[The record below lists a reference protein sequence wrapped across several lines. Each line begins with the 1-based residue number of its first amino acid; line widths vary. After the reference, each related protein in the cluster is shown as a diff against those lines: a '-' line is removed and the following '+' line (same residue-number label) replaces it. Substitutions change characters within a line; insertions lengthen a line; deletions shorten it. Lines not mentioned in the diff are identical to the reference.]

1 MWDRPLSWHA
11 VYVLAVIRVL
21 IIGCWSLAMV
31 ILLSKSQLA
40 VVPTSTCAFYVI
52 TLLICDEVI
61 RFGFLGLVIHFANL
75 LSMFEVTTLAHWIS
89 LTSYIASKQFPD
101 VLCSFICVTAEC
113 LATNWGLI
121 NFALLAMASRISRAR
136 QGNQVKCI
144 KSHRHLTCSRA
155 NLSKNYKKTETK
167 NYFIP
172 SLPRKPIMTIII
184 VSPPF

>member
-1 MWDRPLSWHA
+1 MWDRLPSCHA
-11 VYVLAVIRVL
+11 VYVFAVIRVL

-75 LSMFEVTTLAHWIS
+75 LRVFKVTAFARWIS
-89 LTSYIASKQFPD
+89 LTSYIASKQFSD

-121 NFALLAMASRISRAR
+121 NFALLPSRVSHAR
-136 QGNQVKCI
+136 QGYQVKCI

-155 NLSKNYKKTETK
+155 NLSKNYKKTKTK

-172 SLPRKPIMTIII
+172 
-184 VSPPF
+184 

>member
-1 MWDRPLSWHA
+1 MWDRLPSCHA
-11 VYVLAVIRVL
+11 VYVFAVIRVL

-75 LSMFEVTTLAHWIS
+75 LRVFKVTAFAGWIS

-101 VLCSFICVTAEC
+101 LCSFICVTAEC

-121 NFALLAMASRISRAR
+121 NFALLPSRVSHAR
-136 QGNQVKCI
+136 QGYQVKCI

-155 NLSKNYKKTETK
+155 NLSKNYKKTKTK

-172 SLPRKPIMTIII
+172 WLPRKPIMTIII

>member
-1 MWDRPLSWHA
+1 MWETPLSRHA
-11 VYVLAVIRVL
+11 VYVLALIRVL
-21 IIGCWSLAMV
+21 IIGCRSIV

-61 RFGFLGLVIHFANL
+61 RFGFLGLVIHFANPL
-75 LSMFEVTTLAHWIS
+75 RVFKVTAFARWIS

-121 NFALLAMASRISRAR
+121 NFALFAGRLSRAR
-136 QGNQVKCI
+136 QEYQVKCI
-144 KSHRHLTCSRA
+144 KSHRHLTCGRA
-155 NLSKNYKKTETK
+155 NLSKNYKKLKQRTVYTLTTTK
-167 NYFIP
+167 TNDDYY
-172 SLPRKPIMTIII
+172 
-184 VSPPF
+184 

>member
-1 MWDRPLSWHA
+1 MWDRLLSCHA

-21 IIGCWSLAMV
+21 IIGCWSLPMV

-40 VVPTSTCAFYVI
+40 VVPTSTCAFYAI

-61 RFGFLGLVIHFANL
+61 RFGFLGLVIHFTNL

-101 VLCSFICVTAEC
+101 VLCSFICMTAEC

-121 NFALLAMASRISRAR
+121 NFALLASRLSRAR
-136 QGNQVKCI
+136 QGYQVKCI

-155 NLSKNYKKTETK
+155 NLSKNYKKTKTK

-172 SLPRKPIMTIII
+172 
-184 VSPPF
+184 